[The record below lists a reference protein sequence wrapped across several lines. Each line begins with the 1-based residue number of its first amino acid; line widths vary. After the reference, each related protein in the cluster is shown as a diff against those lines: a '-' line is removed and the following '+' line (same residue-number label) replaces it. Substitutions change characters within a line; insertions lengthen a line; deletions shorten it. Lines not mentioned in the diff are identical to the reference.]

1 MRRFLRIPRLPAPV
15 RSRLRWLVVGGVLAA
30 MAGNLAWRFADSRLT
45 AEATQR
51 ALAGESAAIVAMR
64 DDWCEHVVP
73 VALTEPGEAGAA
85 ARTAAAAKINFAVS
99 RASRGDAATLR
110 QLAPQV
116 IAAIRSIEGSPTQEG
131 VRWGEWVLLRLTSAL
146 DVLSPAQRVALLKEI
161 DDTLVVLSETPRSA
175 PEVRQQVMIEAAPP
189 VAKPQAAV
197 VVVETPP
204 APVNEL
210 VESPVLT
217 VEAPAP
223 AAPPPQVVEPL
234 EQPKVASQWRRPE
247 LEIEAAPLEPAP
259 LDESAATPSSL
270 ADRELLGEALRIESL
285 LAMSPD
291 GSPRA
296 MGPSQIPVSMDANEA
311 ATRSRLDEVRREI
324 VTRGYAGVTRTQVE
338 GLLLPEAR
346 ERAAFIE
353 RMLTDRSGDPARVLL
368 LMAGD
373 EAPEVRAAAISALGG
388 SSNRELVAKA
398 LELAMRDQDL
408 RVGRLVE
415 PIRERLR

>member
-1 MRRFLRIPRLPAPV
+1 MRRFLRIPRLPAPL
-15 RSRLRWLVVGGVLAA
+15 RSRLRWLAVGGMLAA
-30 MAGNLAWRFADSRLT
+30 MAGNLVWRIADARLT
-45 AEATQR
+45 AEATRQ
-51 ALAGESAAIVAMR
+51 ALAGDSAAVIAMR

-73 VALTEPGEAGAA
+73 VALTQPGEAGAA
-85 ARTAAAAKINFAVS
+85 ARTAAAAKVNFAVS
-99 RASRGDAATLR
+99 RASRGDAAPLR
-110 QLAPQV
+110 QLAPQ
-116 IAAIRSIEGSPTQEG
+116 IITAIRSIEGSPTEEG
-131 VRWGEWVLLRLTSAL
+131 GRWGEWVLRRLTSAV
-146 DVLSPAQRVALLKEI
+146 DVLPPAQRVALLKEV
-161 DDTLVVLSETPRSA
+161 DDTLVVFSASPRLA
-175 PEVRQQVMIEAAPP
+175 TEVPQQVIVESAPP
-189 VAKPQAAV
+189 VAKPQAT

-204 APVNEL
+204 EPVSEL
-210 VESPVLT
+210 VVRPVLT
-217 VEAPAP
+217 VETPAPAP
-223 AAPPPQVVEPL
+223 PQTLPVETL

-247 LEIEAAPLEPAP
+247 LEVEATPLEPAP
-259 LDESAATPSSL
+259 LDESAAAPSSL
-270 ADRELLGEALRIESL
+270 PDRELLGEALRIESL

-296 MGPSQIPVSMDANEA
+296 MGPSQIPVSINANEA

-346 ERAAFIE
+346 DRAAFIE

-373 EAPEVRAAAISALGG
+373 ESPDVRAAAISALGG

>member
-1 MRRFLRIPRLPAPV
+1 MRRFLRIPRLPAPL
-15 RSRLRWLVVGGVLAA
+15 RSRLRWLVVGGVLAV
-30 MAGNLAWRFADSRLT
+30 MAGNLVWRFADARLT
-45 AEATQR
+45 AEATRQ
-51 ALAGESAAIVAMR
+51 ALAGDSAAVVAMR
-64 DDWCEHVVP
+64 DDWCKHVVP

-99 RASRGDAATLR
+99 RATRGDAAPLQ

-116 IAAIRSIEGSPTQEG
+116 IAAIRSIEGSPTEEG
-131 VRWGEWVLLRLTSAL
+131 GRWGEWVLRRLTSAV
-146 DVLSPAQRVALLKEI
+146 DVLPPAQRVALLKEV
-161 DDTLVVLSETPRSA
+161 DDTLVVLSASPRLA
-175 PEVRQQVMIEAAPP
+175 TEVRQQVVVESTPP
-189 VAKPQAAV
+189 VAMPQAAV
-197 VVVETPP
+197 VVETPP
-204 APVNEL
+204 EPVNEL
-210 VESPVLT
+210 VVRPVLT
-217 VEAPAP
+217 VETPAP
-223 AAPPPQVVEPL
+223 TASQPLAVEPF

-247 LEIEAAPLEPAP
+247 LEVEATPLEPAP
-259 LDESAATPSSL
+259 LDESAAAPSSL

-296 MGPSQIPVSMDANEA
+296 MGPSQIPMPLDENEA

-353 RMLTDRSGDPARVLL
+353 RLLTDRSGDPARVLL
-368 LMAGD
+368 LMAED
-373 EAPEVRAAAISALGG
+373 KAPEVRAAAISALGG

>member
-1 MRRFLRIPRLPAPV
+1 MRRFLRIPRLPAPL

-30 MAGNLAWRFADSRLT
+30 MAGNLAWRFADARLT
-45 AEATQR
+45 AEAKRQ
-51 ALAGESAAIVAMR
+51 ALAGDSAAVVAML

-99 RASRGDAATLR
+99 RATRGDAAPLQ

-116 IAAIRSIEGSPTQEG
+116 IAAIRLIEGSPTDEG
-131 VRWGEWVLLRLTSAL
+131 GRWGEWVLRRLTSAV
-146 DVLSPAQRVALLKEI
+146 DVLPPAQRVALLKEV
-161 DDTLVVLSETPRSA
+161 DDTLVVLSASPRLA
-175 PEVRQQVMIEAAPP
+175 TEVRQQVQVVVESTPP
-189 VAKPQAAV
+189 VAMPQAAV
-197 VVVETPP
+197 VVETPP
-204 APVNEL
+204 EPVNEL
-210 VESPVLT
+210 VVRPVLT
-217 VEAPAP
+217 VESPVAP
-223 AAPPPQVVEPL
+223 QPL
-234 EQPKVASQWRRPE
+234 AIEQFEQPKVASQWRRPE
-247 LEIEAAPLEPAP
+247 LEVEATPLEPAP
-259 LDESAATPSSL
+259 LDQSAAEPSSL

-296 MGPSQIPVSMDANEA
+296 MGPSQIPVSIDANEA

-353 RMLTDRSGDPARVLL
+353 RMLTDRSGDPAKVLL

-373 EAPEVRAAAISALGG
+373 ESPEVRAAAISALGG

>member
-1 MRRFLRIPRLPAPV
+1 MRRFLRIPRLPTPL
-15 RSRLRWLVVGGVLAA
+15 RLRLRWLVVGVVLAV
-30 MAGNLAWRFADSRLT
+30 MAGKLTWRFADARLT
-45 AEATQR
+45 AEAKRQ
-51 ALAGESAAIVAMR
+51 AIAGDSAVVVAMR

-73 VALTEPGEAGAA
+73 VALTQPGKAGAA

-99 RASRGDAATLR
+99 RADRGDAASLR

-116 IAAIRSIEGSPTQEG
+116 IAAIRSIEGSPTEEG
-131 VRWGEWVLLRLTSAL
+131 GRWGEWVLRRLTSAVDAL
-146 DVLSPAQRVALLKEI
+146 PPAQRVAFLKEI
-161 DDTLVVLSETPRSA
+161 DDTLVVLADAPRLASQV
-175 PEVRQQVMIEAAPP
+175 PQQVMLETPSP
-189 VAKPQAAV
+189 VAKPQATAV
-197 VVVETPP
+197 VQTPP
-204 APVNEL
+204 EPVNEL
-210 VESPVLT
+210 VVRPVLT
-217 VEAPAP
+217 VETPAP
-223 AAPPPQVVEPL
+223 AAPQPLLVEAF
-234 EQPKVASQWRRPE
+234 EQPKVAAQWRRPE
-247 LEIEAAPLEPAP
+247 LEVEATPLEPAP
-259 LDESAATPSSL
+259 LDESAVAPSSL

-296 MGPSQIPVSMDANEA
+296 MGPSQIPVSIDANEA

-324 VTRGYAGVTRTQVE
+324 VARGYAGVTRTQVE

-346 ERAAFIE
+346 DRAAFIE
-353 RMLTDRSGDPARVLL
+353 RLLTDRSGDPARVLL

-373 EAPEVRAAAISALGG
+373 ESPEVRAAAISALGG
-388 SSNRELVAKA
+388 SSNRELAAKA

>member
-1 MRRFLRIPRLPAPV
+1 MRRFLRILRLPAPL
-15 RSRLRWLVVGGVLAA
+15 RSRLRWLVVGGVLAV
-30 MAGNLAWRFADSRLT
+30 MAGNLAWRLADGRLT
-45 AEATQR
+45 AEATRQ
-51 ALAGESAAIVAMR
+51 ALAGDSAAVIAMR

-73 VALTEPGEAGAA
+73 VALTEPGKAGAA
-85 ARTAAAAKINFAVS
+85 ARTAAASKINFAVS
-99 RASRGDAATLR
+99 RAARGDAAPLR

-116 IAAIRSIEGSPTQEG
+116 TAAIRSIKVSPTDEG
-131 VRWGEWVLLRLTSAL
+131 GRWGEWVLRRLTSAV
-146 DVLSPAQRVALLKEI
+146 DVLPPAQRVALLMDV
-161 DDTLVVLSETPRSA
+161 DDTLVVLADAPRLA
-175 PEVRQQVMIEAAPP
+175 PEVRQQVMVEATPP
-189 VAKPQAAV
+189 VAKPQAASV
-197 VVVETPP
+197 AEAPP
-204 APVNEL
+204 EPVNEL
-210 VESPVLT
+210 VVRPVLT
-217 VEAPAP
+217 VETPAP
-223 AAPPPQVVEPL
+223 IAPQPLAIEPF

-247 LEIEAAPLEPAP
+247 LEADATPLESAA
-259 LDESAATPSSL
+259 LDQSAATPSSL

-296 MGPSQIPVSMDANEA
+296 MGPSQIPVSIDANEA

-353 RMLTDRSGDPARVLL
+353 RLLTDRSGDPARLLL

>member
-1 MRRFLRIPRLPAPV
+1 M
-15 RSRLRWLVVGGVLAA
+15 
-30 MAGNLAWRFADSRLT
+30 
-45 AEATQR
+45 
-51 ALAGESAAIVAMR
+51 
-64 DDWCEHVVP
+64 
-73 VALTEPGEAGAA
+73 
-85 ARTAAAAKINFAVS
+85 
-99 RASRGDAATLR
+99 RGDPAALR

-116 IAAIRSIEGSPTQEG
+116 ITAIRSIEGSPTDEG
-131 VRWGEWVLLRLTSAL
+131 GRWGEWVLRRLTSAV
-146 DVLSPAQRVALLKEI
+146 DVLPPAQRVDLLKEV
-161 DDTLVVLSETPRSA
+161 DDTLIVFSETPRLA
-175 PEVRQQVMIEAAPP
+175 PEVRQEVVVESAPP

-197 VVVETPP
+197 VVEAPTP
-204 APVNEL
+204 PVNEL
-210 VESPVLT
+210 VVRPVLT
-217 VEAPAP
+217 VETPAP
-223 AAPPPQVVEPL
+223 VAPQPLAVEPF

-247 LEIEAAPLEPAP
+247 LEVEATPLEPAP
-259 LDESAATPSSL
+259 LDQSAATPSSL

-296 MGPSQIPVSMDANEA
+296 MGPSQIPMPLDENEA

-353 RMLTDRSGDPARVLL
+353 RLLTDRSGDPAKLLL